1 MNSDA
6 LLDRL
11 NFALT
16 LSNGKMGGTKFDASR
31 VLALGVLTS
40 GSERAVAKPVSTGNP
55 GLQRAISL
63 VEDALVGGDV
73 SQQTQAA
80 LERQLNDPAI
90 SDHILDDPAKP
101 LAVSVALILGSPE
114 FQRR

>member
-1 MNSDA
+1 MDA
-6 LLDRL
+6 R
-11 NFALT
+11 F
-16 LSNGKMGGTKFDASR
+16 FRRSR
-31 VLALGVLTS
+31 PEIDDPFQCDHSKHLRMFRD
-40 GSERAVAKPVSTGNP
+40 EPF
-55 GLQRAISL
+55 
-63 VEDALVGGDV
+63 GDV